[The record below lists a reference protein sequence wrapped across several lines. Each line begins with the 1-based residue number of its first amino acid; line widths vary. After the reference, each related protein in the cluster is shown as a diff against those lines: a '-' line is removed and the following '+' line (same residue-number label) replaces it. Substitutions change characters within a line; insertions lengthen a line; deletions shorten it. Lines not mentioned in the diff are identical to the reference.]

1 MTVVAAVT
9 EGATVDE
16 LADYDLVCAP
26 PFDITWRPV
35 LTAAEV
41 LGGRL

>member
-1 MTVVAAVT
+1 MNFVVAVT
-9 EGATVDE
+9 EGATVGE
-16 LADYDLVCAP
+16 LADCDLACAP
-26 PFDITWRPV
+26 PFDTTREV